1 MHRRGQH
8 GDLTRRLR
16 EDSRVDSQ
24 TQVLCQ
30 GCELITANYMF
41 CTFACLAAAPEDR
54 ANEIKATVINWFV
67 CWWLNL
73 AGAILHFV
81 IFAWQTG
88 LIKTVTIDND
98 IYSDPTGARRRRG
111 RTTSRRRRQR

>member
-1 MHRRGQH
+1 M
-8 GDLTRRLR
+8 
-16 EDSRVDSQ
+16 
-24 TQVLCQ
+24 LCQ

-98 IYSDPTGARRRRG
+98 IWVVRVRRVGEGSTECMIQLGLMYRMRYISETLQKRG
-111 RTTSRRRRQR
+111 F

>member
-1 MHRRGQH
+1 M
-8 GDLTRRLR
+8 
-16 EDSRVDSQ
+16 
-24 TQVLCQ
+24 LCQ

-111 RTTSRRRRQR
+111 RTTARRRRQR

>member
-1 MHRRGQH
+1 
-8 GDLTRRLR
+8 LITL
-16 EDSRVDSQ
+16 

-111 RTTSRRRRQR
+111 RTTPRRRRQR